1 MFWLVQYMKDVVTV
15 TDETSMTALWLWRI
29 CTISFCFPFQIFIL
43 LQFTCNCCLISY
55 EQSNLFSYFLFL
67 FCYHWYVLWIIT
79 FHFNVYMKEKCYS
92 NFWFCFVHNMFII
105 NFKRVIIFFQIDNAQ
120 TLSSKLL
127 KRCI

>member
-15 TDETSMTALWLWRI
+15 TDETSMTALWFWRI
-29 CTISFCFPFQIFIL
+29 CTMSFCFPFQIFIL

-55 EQSNLFSYFLFL
+55 EQSYLFSYFLFL

-79 FHFNVYMKEKCYS
+79 FHFNVYIKEKWH
-92 NFWFCFVHNMFII
+92 FWYFFVHYMFII
-105 NFKRVIIFFQIDNAQ
+105 NFKRVIIFCQIDNAQ